1 MQDAPVR
8 VVHDGFARGHSLM
21 VKQAYVGPTLTA
33 PSFHP
38 DEPAMDGDGFAHAPA
53 KIALGVDYTT
63 AVAVTIELLSFQ
75 FPATTPG
82 QHGRL

>member
-1 MQDAPVR
+1 VR

-38 DEPAMDGDGFAHAPA
+38 DEPAMDGDGFGHTPA
-53 KIALGVDYTT
+53 KIALGVDYRA
-63 AVAVTIELLSFQ
+63 AVAVTTELLSFQ
-75 FPATTPG
+75 FPATAPS